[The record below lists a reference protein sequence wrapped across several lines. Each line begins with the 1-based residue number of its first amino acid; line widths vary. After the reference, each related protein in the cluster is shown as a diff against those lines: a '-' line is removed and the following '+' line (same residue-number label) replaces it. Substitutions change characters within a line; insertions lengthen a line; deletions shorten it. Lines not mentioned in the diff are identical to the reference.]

1 MIEVILDS
9 IMEEPAAEIELEE
22 EIELTEGIVSPAQ
35 QEAQEAINLMRQI
48 SKSSIVPRGRALS
61 RGSTRGRSKSR
72 DSSDSVLGN
81 QPRAISDTNVLVGP
95 SPIRGR
101 SATSDTV
108 RGRPR
113 IVLSDDQ
120 RVALLASLE
129 EEDPVTRGR
138 PPVTRGRSP
147 MPKSKPPQRSRY
159 ADAPAAEEKTT
170 PPPRP
175 PRGFGSDTPRS
186 IVEVKTEP
194 KKDLIV
200 PEEKDPEIDFETG
213 RKNLYNLLDK
223 GNEAIDGILNLAKE
237 GEHPRAYEVAGQ
249 LIKTVSEVSQN
260 LLDLQDKL
268 KKVKEVPNTGPKNVT
283 NALFVGSTTELQ
295 KMLKKSK

>member
-1 MIEVILDS
+1 M
-9 IMEEPAAEIELEE
+9 
-22 EIELTEGIVSPAQ
+22 
-35 QEAQEAINLMRQI
+35 
-48 SKSSIVPRGRALS
+48 SKIDDKLNE
-61 RGSTRGRSKSR
+61 
-72 DSSDSVLGN
+72 VLGI
-81 QPRAISDTNVLVGP
+81 A
-95 SPIRGR
+95 
-101 SATSDTV
+101 
-108 RGRPR
+108 
-113 IVLSDDQ
+113 
-120 RVALLASLE
+120 
-129 EEDPVTRGR
+129 EDVT
-138 PPVTRGRSP
+138 
-147 MPKSKPPQRSRY
+147 Y
-159 ADAPAAEEKTT
+159 EN
-170 PPPRP
+170 
-175 PRGFGSDTPRS
+175 
-186 IVEVKTEP
+186 EVKTET

-295 KMLKKSK
+295 KMLKEKK